1 MLGDE
6 QMKRLFIF
14 LLAIICLFLTK
25 NVWAANYIYVS
36 GSSIGIKL
44 NTDVEVLGT
53 FGVNTENDV
62 LKPWD
67 NLIYEHDILK
77 KVNGEN
83 IVSSSFLENK
93 IQSSNGDDLN
103 IVLLRHNEEHCVK
116 VKPVKGNEGYSL
128 GLYIKDCDLGIGTLT
143 FCNEDGHFASL
154 GHKMV
159 DKEIKGG
166 QLYYSNVTGI
176 VKPRGNTPGEKR
188 ATFEKNVIGQ
198 ISSNLKIGVYGTISD
213 SKELQKM
220 EKMELAHKEEA
231 HKGRAYILT
240 CVNSN
245 TISSFEVEI
254 KECLNQKKEE
264 EKGLKLKITDSKL
277 QNIAGGIV
285 QGMSGSP
292 IIQDGKLIGALSHV
306 SIKNPLEG
314 YGCYAEFMYENL

>member
-36 GSSIGIKL
+36 GASIGIKL

-143 FCNEDGHFASL
+143 FCNEDGHFA
-154 GHKMV
+154 
-159 DKEIKGG
+159 
-166 QLYYSNVTGI
+166 
-176 VKPRGNTPGEKR
+176 
-188 ATFEKNVIGQ
+188 
-198 ISSNLKIGVYGTISD
+198 
-213 SKELQKM
+213 
-220 EKMELAHKEEA
+220 
-231 HKGRAYILT
+231 
-240 CVNSN
+240 
-245 TISSFEVEI
+245 
-254 KECLNQKKEE
+254 
-264 EKGLKLKITDSKL
+264 
-277 QNIAGGIV
+277 
-285 QGMSGSP
+285 
-292 IIQDGKLIGALSHV
+292 
-306 SIKNPLEG
+306 
-314 YGCYAEFMYENL
+314 

>member
-1 MLGDE
+1 
-6 QMKRLFIF
+6 
-14 LLAIICLFLTK
+14 
-25 NVWAANYIYVS
+25 
-36 GSSIGIKL
+36 
-44 NTDVEVLGT
+44 
-53 FGVNTENDV
+53 
-62 LKPWD
+62 
-67 NLIYEHDILK
+67 
-77 KVNGEN
+77 
-83 IVSSSFLENK
+83 
-93 IQSSNGDDLN
+93 
-103 IVLLRHNEEHCVK
+103 
-116 VKPVKGNEGYSL
+116 
-128 GLYIKDCDLGIGTLT
+128 
-143 FCNEDGHFASL
+143 
-154 GHKMV
+154 MV

-245 TISSFEVEI
+245 TILSFEVEI
-254 KECLNQKKEE
+254 KECLNQTNEE